1 MISKFDML
9 ITIVHFGLAINI
21 FTKEPRDK
29 YEILI
34 TPDNITELIDLGYI
48 HWNWNYPSFAPYDY
62 YKLTEKGGKYYN
74 TLDKHKLL
82 AESHIEPKS
91 LMQELSKDEL
101 CIYLV
106 SSNKAIR
113 EIAKEIY
120 DRKE

>member
-29 YEILI
+29 YEIII
-34 TPDNITELIDLGYI
+34 TPDNISKLEDLGYI
-48 HWNWNYPSFAPYDY
+48 NQIYNFKALAPQHDHYE
-62 YKLTEKGGKYYN
+62 LTEKGKEYYN

-82 AESHIEPKS
+82 AESYIEPKS

-106 SSNKAIR
+106 SSNKSIR

-120 DRKE
+120 DTR